1 MPANIS
7 HRDAYALRESIA
19 PGPPRSFAV
28 GIVRHERAETQVSGA
43 IIAAVRRALPEGWA
57 CTWAMT
63 GGGCSAWE
71 VYRPANGES
80 GAGDGGPY
88 LMLTGAADHTESS
101 GDLSHGAVVGL
112 YLDDDGGEWHAHR
125 EAPGQPAAVAAAV
138 AELLTLAH
146 TEED

>member
-1 MPANIS
+1 MHTS
-7 HRDAYALRESIA
+7 RSWRELGALRDSIA
-19 PGPPRSFAV
+19 PGPPRGFAV
-28 GIVRHERAETQVSGA
+28 GIARHERAEAQVSGA

-57 CTWAMT
+57 VAWAMT

-101 GDLSHGAVVGL
+101 ADLSRGAVVGL